1 MAMGTCKG
9 CKKKKMIGAKGMCA
23 ECAGKKK

>member
-1 MAMGTCKG
+1 MGTCKG